1 MVRVKA
7 IFYLGWILTIRVSSP
22 PSYKTLLLSKIFKIR
37 RKTKLF
43 DLII

>member
-7 IFYLGWILTIRVSSP
+7 IFYLGWILTIQARFIP
-22 PSYKTLLLSKIFKIR
+22 PMKLYYFPIFKIR